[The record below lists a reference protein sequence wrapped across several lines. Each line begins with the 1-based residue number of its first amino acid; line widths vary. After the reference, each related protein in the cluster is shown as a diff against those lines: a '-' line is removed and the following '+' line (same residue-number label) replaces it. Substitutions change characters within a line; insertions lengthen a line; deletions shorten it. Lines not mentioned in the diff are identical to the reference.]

1 MLEARETLEESACL
15 CERAERLRDDMSR
28 PNAGLAIAPDGGSLE
43 SFNRRASDGSLS
55 LAIDRFCEAALQ
67 LGQAT
72 WSWAQ
77 AIDVEAAGD
86 LAGFERKRAGLMP

>member
-1 MLEARETLEESACL
+1 MLDRRVSA
-15 CERAERLRDDMSR
+15 
-28 PNAGLAIAPDGGSLE
+28 GSLT
-43 SFNRRASDGSLS
+43 

-77 AIDVEAAGD
+77 GIDVEAGSD
-86 LAGFERKRAGLMP
+86 FAGFERKPASLMP